1 MSDWVWFA
9 PRARHARNVEC
20 AVSRGRLR
28 SRAAATH
35 CRAHHRRVIV
45 AASGGEGRD
54 INTPSARAPRAAP
67 ASPRS
72 VISAPGPP
80 PQHGMPAPAKVRVGI
95 ISRRRKRFILNE
107 DELVRAVL
115 ALGFEVQ
122 ILPLEEMTL
131 YEQVWSSV
139 TWQVRIASLN
149 H

>member
-1 MSDWVWFA
+1 
-9 PRARHARNVEC
+9 
-20 AVSRGRLR
+20 
-28 SRAAATH
+28 
-35 CRAHHRRVIV
+35 
-45 AASGGEGRD
+45 
-54 INTPSARAPRAAP
+54 
-67 ASPRS
+67 
-72 VISAPGPP
+72 
-80 PQHGMPAPAKVRVGI
+80 MPAPAKVRVGI

-139 TWQVRIASLN
+139 TWQVRIASLS